1 MHTVLMR
8 RAVVAVTVVVA
19 VAALLA
25 GTAAANE
32 PVVLEKHNSLTR
44 DFANIPDCVAFG
56 FTHSEHYDVTR
67 TVTDFYDQE
76 GNLLREVVHVRFVGT
91 ATNDVTG
98 KTIPVVGVRHLVF
111 DFVNETFTE
120 TGVLRHVTVPGQG
133 IVLHESGRFVA
144 PFDEMLPPLFVA
156 GKHQLLEG
164 DLTAFCTALAGA

>member
-8 RAVVAVTVVVA
+8 RVVVA
-19 VAALLA
+19 VAAVAGVAALA
-25 GTAAANE
+25 GTAAASK

-56 FTHSEHYDVTR
+56 FTHTEHYDVTR

>member
-1 MHTVLMR
+1 MR
-8 RAVVAVTVVVA
+8 RVVVAVTAVLA
-19 VAALLA
+19 VAGLVA
-25 GTAAANE
+25 GTAGARK
-32 PVVLEKHNSLTR
+32 PVVVEKHNTLTR

-76 GNLLREVVHVRFVGT
+76 GTLLREVVHVRFVGT

>member
-1 MHTVLMR
+1 MR
-8 RAVVAVTVVVA
+8 RVLALLTA
-19 VAALLA
+19 VAAVAGVVA
-25 GTAAANE
+25 GTAAASK
-32 PVVLEKHNSLTR
+32 PVVLEKHHALTR
-44 DFANIPDCVAFG
+44 DFANIPDCLAFG
-56 FTHSEHYDVTR
+56 FTHTEHYDVIR

-98 KTIPVVGVRHLVF
+98 KTIPVVGVRHLIF

-133 IVLHESGRFVA
+133 IVLHESGRFVT
-144 PFDEMLPPLFVA
+144 PFDETLPPLFVA

>member
-1 MHTVLMR
+1 MR
-8 RAVVAVTVVVA
+8 RVLVAVTAVVA
-19 VAALLA
+19 VAALVA
-25 GTAAANE
+25 GTAAATK
-32 PVVLEKHNSLTR
+32 PVVVEKHNTLTR
-44 DFANIPDCVAFG
+44 DFANIPDCVTFG

-67 TVTDFYDQE
+67 TVTQFYDQE

-98 KTIPVVGVRHLVF
+98 KTIPVVGVRHLIF

-144 PFDEMLPPLFVA
+144 PFDETLPPLFVS

-164 DLTAFCTALAGA
+164 DLTAFCTALAA